1 MASKFTNENGNRKGH
16 ILSSVPQSFAGS
28 FAYIKNVVEHVWGNS
43 EVPFSK
49 ENGQKSRSQW
59 ISEGKA

>member
-28 FAYIKNVVEHVWGNS
+28 FACKKNVVEHVWDERGGTFRRGNS
-43 EVPFSK
+43 STVSAPGPELPL
-49 ENGQKSRSQW
+49 
-59 ISEGKA
+59 A